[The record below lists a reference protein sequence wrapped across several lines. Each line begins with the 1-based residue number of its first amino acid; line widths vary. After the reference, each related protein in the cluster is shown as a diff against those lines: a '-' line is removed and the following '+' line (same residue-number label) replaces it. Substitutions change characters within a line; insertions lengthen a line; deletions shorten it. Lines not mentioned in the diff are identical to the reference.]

1 MAITK
6 PFRKSMAIPFALFL
20 WGPGSPVAPHS
31 SPNAAHDPATQLA
44 RMADQL
50 AGDEMKEN
58 NIAGL
63 SVTIVVNKQVAVSRA
78 YGMADV
84 ENHVPVSTATRFRTG
99 SIAKPITAAAAMAL
113 YQSRRLDLDAPVQ
126 EYCPA
131 FPRKQ
136 WTITTRELLGHLAG
150 IRHYRADQSD
160 LYSAKHYTDVRG
172 GFELF
177 AGDPLL
183 FQPGTRML
191 YSTYGYSVVGCVIE
205 GASGEEFRRALN
217 KLVPEPARM
226 RSTRPDNVLEIICRP

>member
-1 MAITK
+1 MPLMT
-6 PFRKSMAIPFALFL
+6 RQRN
-20 WGPGSPVAPHS
+20 WRGW
-31 SPNAAHDPATQLA
+31 
-44 RMADQL
+44 RDQL

-78 YGMADV
+78 YGMADA
-84 ENHVPVSTATRFRTG
+84 ENHVPVSTATRFRSG

-113 YQSRRLDLDAPVQ
+113 YQSGRLDLDAPVQ

-131 FPRKQ
+131 FPRKH

-150 IRHYRADQSD
+150 IRHYRDDQSD

-183 FQPGTRML
+183 FQPGTRTL

-205 GASGEEFRRALN
+205 GASGEEFRGGVERAGAG
-217 KLVPEPARM
+217 AREDALDA
-226 RSTRPDNVLEIICRP
+226 PGQCA